1 MQTDIH
7 VSDRTKSN
15 ANTTPSI
22 LNSPH
27 NGCTVKMHGVP
38 AMLIPLAS
46 EPSGTMQHT
55 GLAAVAG
62 IQVDAC
68 RINDESVQPWIPAEF
83 AKFQVSK
90 ETETLMGR
98 GRTLAVASGLSTTC
112 HEISEATL
120 PEEEN

>member
-68 RINDESVQPWIPAEF
+68 RINDESVQPWISAEF